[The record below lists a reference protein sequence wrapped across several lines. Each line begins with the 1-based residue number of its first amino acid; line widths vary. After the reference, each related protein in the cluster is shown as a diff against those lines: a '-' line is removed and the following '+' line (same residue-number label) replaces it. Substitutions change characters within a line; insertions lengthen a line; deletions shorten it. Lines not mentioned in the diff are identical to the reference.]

1 MLMIAVISLF
11 VITVDIVSAPVSF
24 TDYPTEDVTVAEGV
38 SVQFTCSATV
48 GGTRRDVTWGIQ
60 LTEADTPDIF
70 TSNKTFRD
78 TSTFVSVGSEFRS
91 PLILTNVSRELDRA
105 TVQCRA
111 SDGLSVFQQPEPR
124 PVIRVLCELQ

>member
-60 LTEADTPDIF
+60 LTEADNPDIF
-70 TSNKTFRD
+70 TSNKICLLYTSPSPRD
-78 TSTFVSVGSEFRS
+78 RQK
-91 PLILTNVSRELDRA
+91 SRMPSSA
-105 TVQCRA
+105 
-111 SDGLSVFQQPEPR
+111 
-124 PVIRVLCELQ
+124 